1 MNPKVMAIADEVS
14 YALANEEE
22 DAKAYAAAILA
33 ITAMLGAQGGAFIY
47 RDAQEDIRVLTPD
60 RADDTLLTEDQASL
74 LVRGKEAPAFLATL
88 GFAFAYT
95 LFIPVRGTA
104 MDACFMAFGRDD
116 RLFDGDDSAAVTGL
130 IPRLSP
136 LISARYRQAR
146 SEKVRRE
153 AERALKKNEEHL
165 ERLFEESHDMIY
177 SVDKDDAIVSINS
190 AGLALIGLRESSEA
204 IGKGFSSFVYT
215 GTDRAVLLKKIA
227 SQGYVDDYEIILKK
241 ASGEP
246 VFCIESA
253 YCFRDASG
261 TISEILGFIKDISE
275 RIAQERELWKT
286 NMELAAT
293 NSKLKEAEVLMVQ
306 HEKLASI
313 GQLAA
318 GVAHEI
324 NNPLSFLMS
333 NHTVFVQFAQTIRS
347 AWEAIVASSPSAVE
361 SIEDRFDIAYVLSE
375 MDTMLAE
382 TNDGLTRIM
391 AIVRNLK
398 SFAREEMETTIVPYD
413 INKGIE
419 NTLIVARNEIKYVAD
434 VELRLGALPEIEAS
448 AGEINQ
454 VLLNLL
460 VNSAQAIEEQKRKD
474 RGHIVIATKGIG
486 DRAVCEISDDGPG
499 VPDELRHRIF
509 DPFFTTKGP
518 GKGTGL
524 GLSISYDLIVKK
536 HKGALSVER
545 SPLGGALF
553 RIELPFLHPATS
565 VEDGQNG
572 ANDALRAYSA

>member
-1 MNPKVMAIADEVS
+1 MNPEVAAIADEVS

-22 DAKAYAAAILA
+22 DEKAYEATILRIAAV
-33 ITAMLGAQGGAFIY
+33 LGAQGRVFIY
-47 RDAQEDIRVLTPD
+47 RDSQGDIRALTPGQPND
-60 RADDTLLTEDQASL
+60 ILLTDDQASPL
-74 LVRGKEAPAFLATL
+74 SRGDEAPVFLATL
-88 GFAFAYT
+88 GFAFAYA
-95 LFIPVRGTA
+95 LVIPVARNA
-104 MDACFMAFGRDD
+104 MDACFMAFGRND
-116 RLFDGDDSAAVTGL
+116 RPFDEDNAAAVAGL

-136 LISARYRQAR
+136 LISARYRLAR
-146 SEKVRRE
+146 SERARRE
-153 AERALKKNEEHL
+153 AERALKRNEERL

-177 SVDKDDAIVSINS
+177 SVDNDDTIISINS
-190 AGLALIGLRESSEA
+190 AGLALLGLRENSKA
-204 IGKGFSSFVYT
+204 IGKEFSSFVYT
-215 GTDRAVLLKKIA
+215 GTDRAGLLKKVA
-227 SQGYVDDYEIILKK
+227 SQGYVDNFEIILKK

-261 TISEILGFIKDISE
+261 KTSEILGFIKDISE
-275 RIAQERELWKT
+275 RIMQERELWKT

-333 NHTVFVQFAQTIRS
+333 NHTVFAQFAKTIRS
-347 AWEAIVASSPSAVE
+347 AWEAILASSPGAVE
-361 SIEDRFDIAYVLSE
+361 GIKDRFDIAYVLSE

-398 SFAREEMETTIVPYD
+398 SFAREEMQTTIVSYD

-434 VELRLGALPEIEAS
+434 VELRLGELPEIEAS

-460 VNSAQAIEEQKRKD
+460 VNSAQAIEGQKRKD
-474 RGHIVIATKGIG
+474 RGHIVIATKGVG

-536 HKGALSVER
+536 HMGALSVER
-545 SPLGGALF
+545 SSLGGALF
-553 RIELPFLHPATS
+553 RIELPFLHPA
-565 VEDGQNG
+565 VGIEDGQDNVKG
-572 ANDALRAYSA
+572 ALQEYSA